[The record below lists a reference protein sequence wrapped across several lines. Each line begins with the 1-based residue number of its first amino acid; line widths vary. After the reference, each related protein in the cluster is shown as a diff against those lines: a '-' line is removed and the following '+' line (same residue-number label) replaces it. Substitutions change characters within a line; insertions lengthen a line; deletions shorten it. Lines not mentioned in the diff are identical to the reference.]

1 MSEPR
6 SVIIHGHFYQPPRE
20 HPWLEEVEAE
30 PSARPFH
37 DWNERIEAECY
48 RTVAAARLLD
58 GEGRIVRVM
67 NALEHM
73 SFNFG
78 PTLLEWMERKASD
91 TYARVLAAD
100 RASERRLGHGNA
112 IAQPYHH
119 AILPL
124 SSRRDKRTEV
134 RWGIADFRRR
144 FGRDPVGMWLPETAV
159 DDETLDV
166 VAAEGI
172 RFTILAPYQVVGA
185 PDDGSPVRYTTS
197 NGRSIAIFPYDGRM
211 SHDVAF
217 GAVLRNGVTWLD
229 RLLAVPAIGK
239 SPRLI
244 TVATDGETYGHH
256 QKFAEMALAFVLDAL
271 TRTPTAR
278 VENGASW
285 LARHGDANL
294 ASVQLV
300 EPSAWSCAHGVG
312 RWSRDCGCHVRE
324 GTQQGWRAPLR
335 EAIDTLARGLEVV
348 YERESTGVFADPWE
362 VRDAF
367 GGVVGASPE
376 AIEAFAAA
384 ACGGRD
390 VPRALEL
397 LELARGGLRI
407 FTSCA
412 WFFDDIAGIE
422 AVQVLRY
429 AARALELAD
438 ADGPGLEAAFLDT
451 LELAISNDPGEG
463 TGRDVFLRRAKP
475 AVVPA
480 LRLAASVGAACAM
493 APDDPRSV
501 ESAPAI
507 TIARDGDHVLV
518 TERRIARTTS
528 AVVTVTR
535 EGMSDV
541 HGTARAEGDGAAAS
555 VALDD
560 MTEPQRDAIRDGL
573 RQALL
578 ETTLPEAARA
588 RVARGEV
595 TLAHAIG
602 SALRDEFRT
611 LALDHGTP
619 DTVRSHALLDVLRTL
634 GAGVP
639 FDAQTA
645 FAEALEAATAS
656 SDRIAALSGLAHRLG
671 FAVPELTTT
680 E

>member
-1 MSEPR
+1 MSEAR

-20 HPWLEEVEAE
+20 NPWLDEVEAE

-48 RTVAAARLLD
+48 RTVAAARLVD

-67 NALEHM
+67 NALEYM

-78 PTLLEWMERKASD
+78 PTLLEWMERKAPD
-91 TYARVLAAD
+91 TYARILAAD
-100 RASERRLGHGNA
+100 RESERRIGHGNA

-124 SSRRDKRTEV
+124 GSWRDKRTEV

-144 FGRDPVGMWLPETAV
+144 YGREPVGMWLPETAV

-166 VAAEGI
+166 LAAEGI
-172 RFTILAPYQVVGA
+172 RFTILAPYQVEGA
-185 PDDGSPVRYTTS
+185 PDDGSPVRYVTRG
-197 NGRSIAIFPYDGRM
+197 GRTIVIFPYDGRM

-217 GAVLRNGVTWLD
+217 GAVLRNGVAWLE
-229 RLLAVPAIGK
+229 RLLAVPATGT

-256 QKFAEMALAFVLDAL
+256 QKFAEMALAFVLDVL
-271 TRTPTAR
+271 ERTPTAR

-285 LARHGDANL
+285 LARHDAEEL
-294 ASVQLV
+294 AMVQLV

-312 RWSRDCGCHVRE
+312 RWSRDCGCHMRE
-324 GTQQGWRAPLR
+324 GTQQSWRAPLR
-335 EAIDTLARGLEVV
+335 EAIDDLASGLGEV
-348 YERESTGVFADPWE
+348 YERESVGVFAEPWE
-362 VRDAF
+362 IRDAF
-367 GGVVGASPE
+367 GGVVGASPD

-384 ACGGRD
+384 ASGGSD
-390 VPRALEL
+390 VQRALEL

-429 AARALELAD
+429 AARALELA
-438 ADGPGLEAAFLDT
+438 GPDRERLERAFLDM
-451 LELAISNDPGEG
+451 LERAVSNDPGEG
-463 TGRDVFLRRAKP
+463 TGRDVFLRRARP
-475 AVVPA
+475 PVVPA
-480 LRLAASVGAACAM
+480 LRLAASVGAACAI

-501 ESAPAI
+501 ASAPAI
-507 TIARDGDHVLV
+507 AIARDGDRVRV
-518 TERRIARTTS
+518 TERRIGRVTNT
-528 AVVTVTR
+528 VVAVTR
-535 EGMSDV
+535 EGTSDV
-541 HGTARAEGDGAAAS
+541 RGAARAEGDGTATS

-560 MTEPQRDAIRDGL
+560 MTESQRDAIRDGL
-573 RQALL
+573 RRALL
-578 ETTLPEAARA
+578 ETTLPAELRL
-588 RVARGEV
+588 RVASGEV
-595 TLAHAIG
+595 TLAAAIG
-602 SALRDEFRT
+602 VALCDEFRSLEQQT
-611 LALDHGTP
+611 GAL
-619 DTVRSHALLDVLRTL
+619 DTVRAHALLDLLHTL

-645 FAEALEAATAS
+645 FAEAFVPAPDSLE
-656 SDRIAALSGLAHRLG
+656 RRAALAGLAHRLG
-671 FAVPELTTT
+671 FAVPEPAPT